1 MRIERQGAVQDVG
14 GFAQASGNAQRL
26 SQLLMRGM
34 QLRVA
39 LRRNGVVLDGLV
51 EPPLPGQDIAQ
62 IEVRP
67 GASWLEVDGT
77 AQTTLGLV
85 VFAGK
90 AKGTAEVGE
99 HRRVIGRQAQPLAV
113 AGHRLVVTAQHCQCV
128 AQIRQRRR
136 VAGMDRQG
144 PAAGTGGILV
154 PSHTALDHAQQRPDL
169 SVAGVLRAGLS

>member
-1 MRIERQGAVQDVG
+1 MARRRQRS
-14 GFAQASGNAQRL
+14 ASSYSPARQR
-26 SQLLMRGM
+26 
-34 QLRVA
+34 A
-39 LRRNGVVLDGLV
+39 LPRL
-51 EPPLPGQDIAQ
+51 
-62 IEVRP
+62 
-67 GASWLEVDGT
+67 AS
-77 AQTTLGLV
+77 
-85 VFAGK
+85 K
-90 AKGTAEVGE
+90 

-144 PAAGTGGILV
+144 PAASTGGILV